1 MPGSLEIALD
11 KPVHLLALATASPEY
26 ILNQDDVA
34 AAAREM
40 FGSRFAAFD
49 RLSGVFYNAGI
60 QSRHSIRPI
69 EWFRAER
76 GWPERT
82 AVYLEGAVGLFVQ
95 AANRALTDAGLLAN
109 QIDTIVTVSSTGIA
123 TPSLEARAAKIMG
136 FRDDVRRVPV
146 FVLGCAGGVSG
157 FSIAARLAKADPG
170 SNVLLV
176 VVELCTLAFRL
187 DQLTKSNIVATALFG
202 DGAAACIFRTGASGL
217 AKVGTMGEHLWP
229 DTLDIMG
236 WTVDPQGFGVIF
248 AQAIPHFAQCRMGP
262 AVASILARGGLT
274 VEVIDR
280 FICHPGGVKVIEA
293 LEQALAME
301 PGTLNHEREVLAQFG
316 NMSAPT
322 VLFVLERAIAAGLPP
337 RSVITAMGP
346 GFSASCAVLETAG

>member
-1 MPGSLEIALD
+1 MD
-11 KPVHLLALATASPEY
+11 NPVHLLGLATAAPPH
-26 ILNQDDVA
+26 ILNQSDA
-34 AAAREM
+34 RAAAREM
-40 FGSRFAAFD
+40 FGSRYAAFD
-49 RLSGVFYNAGI
+49 RLSAVFDNAGI
-60 QSRHSIRPI
+60 RTRHSIRPI

-82 AVYLEGAVGLFVQ
+82 AVYLEGAIGLFVQ
-95 AANRALTDAGLLAN
+95 AANQALANAGLSAD
-109 QIDTIVTVSSTGIA
+109 QVDTIVTVSSTGIA
-123 TPSLEARAAKIMG
+123 TPSLEARAAKVMG
-136 FRDDVRRVPV
+136 FRDDARRVPV
-146 FVLGCAGGVSG
+146 FGLGCAGGVSG
-157 FSIAARLAKADPG
+157 FAIAARLAKADPG
-170 SNVLLV
+170 SKVLLV

-187 DQLTKSNIVATALFG
+187 DQLTKANIVATALFG
-202 DGAAACIFRTGASGL
+202 DGAAACVLGTGTTGL
-217 AKVGTMGEHLWP
+217 ARVGAMGEHLWP

-248 AQAIPHFAQCRMGP
+248 AQAIPHFARSQMGP
-262 AVASILARGGLT
+262 AVASILQRGELT
-274 VEVIDR
+274 VAEIDR

-293 LEQALAME
+293 LEQTLTLDAGALD
-301 PGTLNHEREVLAQFG
+301 HERDVLAEYG